1 MLEHQQFTQ
10 GETWIAF
17 LLSDTPIRTERDG
30 DFYPIGLM
38 DAATGI
44 IIGNTLQSVKDSELS
59 TVSVRHILDRGLEYT
74 GSSAGTLILPTDH
87 FGTAFDSEAERRGMT
102 IVTVPFE
109 QLLRV
114 IGHARESFKELLGY

>member
-1 MLEHQQFTQ
+1 MLEHQQFIQ

-30 DFYPIGLM
+30 DFYLIGLM
-38 DAATGI
+38 DAATGM
-44 IIGNTLQSVKDSELS
+44 IIGNTFQSVKDSELS
-59 TVSVRHILDRGLEYT
+59 STSVREILDRGLQYT
-74 GSSAGTLILPTDH
+74 GSTAGTLILPTDQ
-87 FGTAFDSEAERRGMT
+87 FGPAFGSEAERRGMT

-114 IGHARESFKELLGY
+114 IGHARESFKEFLGH